1 MPPNWVDIPLIGPP
15 NEAVDDIQ
23 TDQFAATLVDGV
35 PLVVENKLHI
45 VKRPGLTEKVDLG
58 TNLPIDGLYWWDK
71 QQVVLAV
78 SGGRVWKIT
87 DGTGTKMELF
97 GSTALQQGQ
106 VVTFADDGVKCV
118 MANGGRMVYT
128 DLLTLTV
135 VADPDAPTAVTH
147 VAHLDGYIHANEVG
161 SGRDHWSE
169 IDDLTD
175 WRALSFFS
183 AESDPDDLVAMKV
196 AFREIIAL
204 GRQSVEFWVND
215 GVAPFSRIPGS
226 AQPYGTEAANSLAQ
240 VGKTWMWLSNARRLV
255 TMQGREVVEVSSPYD
270 RVIQRYVSVD
280 DAVGYTVSIDGYPIY
295 LLNFPTAKAT
305 LAYNYQTQAWHKWG
319 FWDSAR
325 GEHQR
330 YRGQTY
336 CYARAWN
343 QHLVGDYANGLIYT
357 ADRQTFTDNGDPI
370 RTLLRTGHI
379 SHGASVTKRSN
390 AVRLHCKRGAGNAQV
405 ADPQIMMR
413 RRVDNA
419 ASWTQERWKS
429 LGRVGEHKPYIDWR
443 RNGIYRDVQYE
454 FSHSDDSDFVIMG
467 ANEDVTLL
475 GK

>member
-1 MPPNWVDIPLIGPP
+1 MPPNWVDIPLIGPV
-15 NEAVDDIQ
+15 NENVDDVEI
-23 TDQFAATLVDGV
+23 DQFASTLVDGI
-35 PLVVENKLHI
+35 PLVVEGKLHI
-45 VKRPGLTEKVDLG
+45 VKRPGLEAYIDLG
-58 TNLPIDGLYWWDK
+58 TGLPIDGLFWWDK
-71 QQVVLAV
+71 QRVVLAV
-78 SGGRVWKIT
+78 SAGRVWKII
-87 DGTGTKMELF
+87 DAVGTKVELT

-106 VVTFADDGVKCV
+106 IVTFADDGVKTV
-118 MANGGRMVYT
+118 MANGGQMVHT
-128 DLLTLTV
+128 DLSTLTTM
-135 VADPDAPTAVTH
+135 ADPDAPTAVTH

-161 SGRDHWSE
+161 SGRDHWAE
-169 IDDLTD
+169 IGDLTD

-240 VGKTWMWLSNARRLV
+240 VGKTWMWLSNRRTLV
-255 TMQGREVVEVSSPYD
+255 TMQGRDVVEVSSPYD
-270 RVIQRYVSVD
+270 RVIQRFVSVD

-295 LLNFPTAKAT
+295 VLNFPTAKTT

-319 FWDSAR
+319 YWDAPR
-325 GEHQR
+325 GEYQR

-336 CYARAWN
+336 CFARAWN
-343 QHLVGDYANGLIYT
+343 QHLVGDYANGIIYK
-357 ADRQTFTDNGDPI
+357 ASRLTFTDNGNPL

-379 SHGASVTKRSN
+379 SHGGTMTKRSN
-390 AVRLHCKRGAGNAQV
+390 TIRLHCKRGAGNAAV
-405 ADPQIMMR
+405 TDPQVMLR
-413 RRVDNA
+413 RRVDNR

-429 LGRVGEHKPYIDWR
+429 LGQVGQHTPYIDWR
-443 RNGIYRDVQYE
+443 RNGIYHDQQLEIV
-454 FSHSDDSDFVIMG
+454 HSDDSDFTIMG
-467 ANEDVTLL
+467 AQEDVTLL